1 MSHTYYSQR
10 KGTNPN
16 LSGLPLADVI
26 DLFVRVFEQLREDGY
41 FDEAFGYECVDAGDI
56 EGNVRDIPLE
66 MLLSIRKKG
75 LWPLHAAAQFYS
87 EDDFFDVIE
96 FLHVHVSKP
105 IDGNPHNY
113 GGCGMHWN
121 TFNKADGQLEFRK
134 KINSVLSH
142 YVGGFEFSK
151 DGEILQRPEAGFEQI
166 FEADIPTEDR
176 SVADRLTAATLSYR
190 RHGST
195 LDDRRRAVCDL
206 SDVLEYLRPQVKSLL
221 TSSDESDLFNIA
233 NNFGLRHHNDKQK
246 TSYDT
251 GIWLSWMFYFYL
263 ATIHVVM
270 RKIEQ
275 QNKS

>member
-1 MSHTYYSQR
+1 MAHTYYSQR

-26 DLFVRVFEQLREDGY
+26 GLFVRVFEQLREDGY
-41 FDEAFGYECVDAGDI
+41 FHEAFGYECVDAGDV
-56 EGNVRDIPLE
+56 EGDVRDIPLE

-75 LWPLHAAAQFYS
+75 LWPLHSEAQFYS

-105 IDGNPHNY
+105 IDGHLHSY
-113 GGCGMHWN
+113 GDCGMHWN

-134 KINSVLSH
+134 KVNSVLSH

-166 FEADIPTEDR
+166 FEADIPTKDR

-195 LDDRRRAVCDL
+195 LDDRRRAVRDL

-221 TSSDESDLFNIA
+221 TSSDESDLFKIA

-246 TSYDT
+246 TGYDT
-251 GIWLSWMFYFYL
+251 SIWLSWMFYFYL

-275 QNKS
+275 QNKR

>member
-16 LSGLPLADVI
+16 LSGLPLTDVVDI
-26 DLFVRVFEQLREDGY
+26 FIRVLNQLVEDGY
-41 FDEAFGYECVDAGDI
+41 FHEAFGYECVDAGYV

-66 MLLSIRKKG
+66 ILLTIRKKD
-75 LWPLHAAAQFYS
+75 LWPIHTQAKFYS

-96 FLHVHVSKP
+96 FLHLHISKP
-105 IDGNPHNY
+105 LDGHFHSY
-113 GGCGMHWN
+113 GECGMHWHK
-121 TFNKADGQLEFRK
+121 FNKAEGQFEYRR

-142 YVGGFEFSK
+142 YVGGFEISA
-151 DGEILQRPEAGFEQI
+151 DGAVLQTPEAGFEQI
-166 FEADIPTEDR
+166 FDADIPSKDKSITNR
-176 SVADRLTAATLSYR
+176 SNAAILSYR
-190 RHGST
+190 KHGSS
-195 LDDRRRAVCDL
+195 LDDRRQAVRDL

-233 NNFGLRHHNDKQK
+233 NNFGLRHHKEKQK

-270 RKIEQ
+270 RKINQ
-275 QNKS
+275 QDRS